1 VTDPLAAARSVGT
14 VDALRSL
21 YRDWAADY
29 DRDVFESAGVIGTDT
44 IARLFAEHVTD
55 RNVSI
60 LDLGCGTGAAGT
72 ALRSMGFTTIDGVD
86 ISPEMLAVAA
96 SKGGY
101 RNLAEA
107 DLNSSFVLPAAP
119 YDVSICAGTFV
130 HGHVG
135 PEALAPI
142 TAALADGATVAW
154 VIAADQWPRF
164 EPVLTSRSFDVLHQ
178 SIECV
183 RRDGPAEAIMFVAQF
198 SRVA

>member
-14 VDALRSL
+14 IDALRSL

-60 LDLGCGTGAAGT
+60 IDLGCGTGAAGT
-72 ALRSMGFTTIDGVD
+72 ALRSMGFMTIDGVD

-96 SKGGY
+96 SKLVY

-119 YDVSICAGTFV
+119 YDASICAGTFV

-135 PEALAPI
+135 PDALAPI
-142 TAALADGATVAW
+142 TATLADGATVAW

-164 EPVLTSRSFDVLHQ
+164 EPVLSSRSFDVLHQ
-178 SIECV
+178 SAECV

-198 SRVA
+198 SRLA